1 MDEET
6 FRPTGTMT
14 DDDLDEI
21 EMAHRARMR
30 AEAELEEAQDAL
42 VEHQS
47 WAEELAAVASEDETL
62 GDALARCIDA
72 LNEVQHYRDEAE
84 LAAELDAA
92 RLELRRLRAA
102 EAPGTDD
109 EAFEGT
115 GWRALDGARW
125 VWMEGADSVALH
137 RGARGWEAWR
147 GGACVAGGPL
157 AYDTM
162 RAAVS
167 GGEHG

>member
-30 AEAELEEAQDAL
+30 AVLDAEASRERLRQ
-42 VEHQS
+42 
-47 WAEELAAVASEDETL
+47 TT
-62 GDALARCIDA
+62 
-72 LNEVQHYRDEAE
+72 
-84 LAAELDAA
+84 AELDAA
-92 RLELRRLRAA
+92 RLELRRIRAA

-115 GWRALDGARW
+115 GWRAQSPDGWRIFAGMASIP
-125 VWMEGADSVALH
+125 VWRDGEGAWLCWDDSRTVSHRFALD
-137 RGARGWEAWR
+137 A
-147 GGACVAGGPL
+147 
-157 AYDTM
+157 M
-162 RAAVS
+162 RAAVPGS
-167 GGEHG
+167 V